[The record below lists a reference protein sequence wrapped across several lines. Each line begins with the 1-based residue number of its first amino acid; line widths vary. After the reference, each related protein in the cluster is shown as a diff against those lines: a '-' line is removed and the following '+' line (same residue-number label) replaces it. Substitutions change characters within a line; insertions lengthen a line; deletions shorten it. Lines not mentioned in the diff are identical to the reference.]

1 MNTTN
6 SPIAH
11 ADDANFNQLVMQSPL
26 PVLVD
31 FHATWCGPCQM
42 LAPLLERLATEY
54 AGRVRFVKVDVDQAP
69 ALAAGFR
76 IQGVPTLILFAGG
89 KIVDQ
94 VVGLAPPAALRRMLD
109 KVAAPV
115 ASR

>member
-1 MNTTN
+1 MNPN
-6 SPIAH
+6 HSQVVH
-11 ADDANFNQLVMQSPL
+11 ADDTNFNQLVMQSPL

-42 LAPLLERLATEY
+42 LAPLIDRLAEEY
-54 AGRVRFVKVDVDQAP
+54 AGRVRFVKVDVDEAP
-69 ALAAGFR
+69 GLAAGFR
-76 IQGVPTLILFAGG
+76 IQGVPTLLVIDQG

-109 KVAAPV
+109 KVAAP
-115 ASR
+115 ATTR